1 MKEKIIYTKRIALEL
16 RRRGFTL
23 LYTGINENFPQYNTY
38 VFEETPELLRVL
50 SELTRK

>member
-23 LYTGINENFPQYNTY
+23 PYTGINENFPQYNTY
-38 VFEETPELLRVL
+38 VFEETPELLRAL